1 MVFFSAIYKI
11 MYDGKEWEMKEQ
23 LIERINILEGAGMII
38 PEVADFCLKAVDYIL
53 EAKPDADEEDFGM
66 LITHLA
72 MGTQRL
78 IERKEENPVDENIL
92 AAIQLEPV
100 FEEAERM
107 AKVIIKMSGL
117 IFSKTE
123 SDFLKIH
130 LCNLLS

>member
-1 MVFFSAIYKI
+1 
-11 MYDGKEWEMKEQ
+11 MKEQ
-23 LIERINILEGAGMII
+23 LIERLQILKDANLII
-38 PEVADFCLKAVDYIL
+38 PSVAEFCLKAVDYIL
-53 EAKPDADEEDFGM
+53 EVKPDADAERLGM

-78 IERKEENPVDENIL
+78 VAQTEEYPVDENIL
-92 AAIQLEPV
+92 LEVKQEPT
-100 FEEAERM
+100 FAEAERM
-107 AKVIIKMSGL
+107 AEAIISMSGF

>member
-1 MVFFSAIYKI
+1 
-11 MYDGKEWEMKEQ
+11 MKEQ